1 MDRLIDQEKF
11 ATSMLRKMT
20 VFEFFMSKTAGNL
33 EQEILESSR
42 QALIG
47 LWFLDADDY
56 YNTKAVEYLV
66 ALKDQYGVDL
76 VVTSIVEVRDHQT
89 DLIAGDLPLEDSK
102 N

>member
-1 MDRLIDQEKF
+1 M
-11 ATSMLRKMT
+11 
-20 VFEFFMSKTAGNL
+20 
-33 EQEILESSR
+33 
-42 QALIG
+42 
-47 LWFLDADDY
+47 FLDADDY